1 VKHSLLVALEGHDN
15 STTLAMCHSVVKHF
29 LDKNHFVAYSVESS
43 TDEAGKRMD
52 EDGIISNVNSLVK
65 LGSLAIFDRDT
76 ATEMK
81 VKFSGEKLRS
91 KWKSIVLEKHSAS
104 RQQRKKKVAAIC
116 PSFPLLINNQYYH
129 ALLGFEKVL
138 QTEQEVD
145 GEAVCFC
152 TCDSLMALSCSELIE
167 YLMLHNF
174 TIHANMVYCEVSWQR
189 IVNLIRQAMGNVTG
203 NATAELTL
211 KTLKIIYRMEESE
224 IAANPYRF
232 EEILKRLFGK
242 SAPSFLEETKR
253 LMVSDVLFQKST

>member
-1 VKHSLLVALEGHDN
+1 
-15 STTLAMCHSVVKHF
+15 
-29 LDKNHFVAYSVESS
+29 
-43 TDEAGKRMD
+43 MD
-52 EDGIISNVNSLVK
+52 EDGIIPNVNRLVK
-65 LGSLAIFDRDT
+65 SGSLTIFDRDT

-116 PSFPLLINNQYYH
+116 PSFPLLLNNQYYR

-138 QTEQEVD
+138 QTEQDVD

-174 TIHANMVYCEVSWQR
+174 TIHANMAYHEVRCQR
-189 IVNLIRQAMGNVTG
+189 IVSLIMQAIGNMAG
-203 NATAELTL
+203 KATAELTL
-211 KTLKIIYRMEESE
+211 KTLKIIYRMDGSE

-242 SAPSFLEETKR
+242 SALSFLEETKR
-253 LMVSDVLFQKST
+253 LMVSDVLFQKSA